1 MGFSSCRLRLRLIAL
16 ARGCDCLGVEGSVAF
31 ESAGL
36 DASMMLCE
44 PEGERRGAVSDTG
57 LTRAA
62 ISMLAEWSGRHK
74 YSLCSRFFVD
84 ATRLAPA

>member
-1 MGFSSCRLRLRLIAL
+1 MVV
-16 ARGCDCLGVEGSVAF
+16 ARECDSLGVVGSVAL

-36 DASMMLCE
+36 GASMLLCE

-62 ISMLAEWSGRHK
+62 IFMLAEWSGRHK